1 MSELTRRAWLA
12 GAGMTALA
20 VGLDSTTAASSKN
33 KQQHPRSQMSPREL
47 LQLAHLPNV
56 PLVTQHGKKVRFYDD
71 LVRNKKVVI
80 NVMYTNCE
88 KQCPVVTANLV
99 RVQKLLHDR
108 VGRDIFFYS
117 ITLKPEE
124 DTPKVLKRYATMHH
138 TGPGWLFLTGQAQD
152 IETLRRGLGF
162 QWSNPVLDARK
173 SSHLNTIRIGDEA
186 VMRWSAMPGNAAASW
201 IATCILAEMDGSL
214 RATHG
219 KAHTTALQ
227 CQLPQGS

>member
-20 VGLDSTTAASSKN
+20 VGLNHESKASSK
-33 KQQHPRSQMSPREL
+33 KPQRPLSQMSPREL

-56 PLVTQHGKKVRFYDD
+56 SLVTQHGKKVRFYDD
-71 LVRNKKVVI
+71 LVKNKKVVI

-124 DTPKVLKRYATMHH
+124 DTPKVLKHYASVHH
-138 TGPGWLFLTGQAQD
+138 TGPGWLFLTGKADD

-162 QWSNPVLDARK
+162 QWSNPVLDAQK
-173 SSHLNTIRIGDEA
+173 SSHVITIRLGDEA
-186 VMRWSAMPGNAAASW
+186 VMRWSAMPGNAAADW

-214 RATHG
+214 RAISKKSRTI
-219 KAHTTALQ
+219 APSAFRA
-227 CQLPQGS
+227 CQA